1 MGYRYIVVEGRGG
14 YDPQEPIESWEL
26 KGTKSNG
33 VDESLVM
40 SDDKMHKFNK
50 PYPIVNTTKD
60 IAGSEVK
67 FWRNLVDTLLNK
79 GVLLSESG
87 DNKLYF
93 VVPAHG
99 FGNIGRILYHLC
111 NRQDTE
117 SITVCYDY
125 YTVRETSGYLD
136 EVLAYFTEVYRQS
149 DIQLHI
155 IEGYTF
161 ERALISC
168 GVHLRFNRADE
179 YYKTGT
185 GADLWELHMQALLL
199 QPKVLNYSE
208 RITDFVPPTL
218 MALAPNADSFE
229 QLYAGILKHLLPEGS
244 CFSVSTT
251 QQSIQQSDRW
261 EGTGDIWRVRNANG
275 NGYLTNSWFQDL
287 DGSWYMLGADGI
299 MYSGLV
305 TDQST
310 GKSYLLNTQ
319 HDGTFG
325 RMLTTDGVY
334 NVNGV
339 NVYLTFN
346 QQHDG
351 TFGAITSGLNE
362 VRSSGVRE
370 TSLAAIPTDS
380 ATGNTSQGA
389 SATSQNQTS
398 NSNSSYE
405 DYINSLKAKPIDQ
418 LTSDELDALIEWQ
431 SGGKGT
437 AVRPGELDMDAAAS
451 IQLNGQ

>member
-33 VDESLVM
+33 VGESLVM

-87 DNKLYF
+87 NNKLYF

-117 SITVCYDY
+117 SVTVCYDY
-125 YTVRETSGYLD
+125 YTVMEASGYLD

-168 GVHLRFNRADE
+168 GVLLRFNRADE

-244 CFSVSTT
+244 CFSVSKGKLGPCWLCDCPKMKGE
-251 QQSIQQSDRW
+251 DRAALW
-261 EGTGDIWRVRNANG
+261 LSTCKILRDSKSSVQANDKTMTESSHKYKQGTGDILVADILRAIPSNEECGFIQNKVCTRGFEGKALSLSDYYKRVLPMPKYPSLEQKFKLLVYCSSLLSDIIRQL
-275 NGYLTNSWFQDL
+275 GYN
-287 DGSWYMLGADGI
+287 I
-299 MYSGLV
+299 EV
-305 TDQST
+305 
-310 GKSYLLNTQ
+310 
-319 HDGTFG
+319 
-325 RMLTTDGVY
+325 
-334 NVNGV
+334 
-339 NVYLTFN
+339 
-346 QQHDG
+346 
-351 TFGAITSGLNE
+351 NE
-362 VRSSGVRE
+362 VYQ
-370 TSLAAIPTDS
+370 LPTH
-380 ATGNTSQGA
+380 N
-389 SATSQNQTS
+389 
-398 NSNSSYE
+398 
-405 DYINSLKAKPIDQ
+405 
-418 LTSDELDALIEWQ
+418 
-431 SGGKGT
+431 KGDK
-437 AVRPGELDMDAAAS
+437 L
-451 IQLNGQ
+451 